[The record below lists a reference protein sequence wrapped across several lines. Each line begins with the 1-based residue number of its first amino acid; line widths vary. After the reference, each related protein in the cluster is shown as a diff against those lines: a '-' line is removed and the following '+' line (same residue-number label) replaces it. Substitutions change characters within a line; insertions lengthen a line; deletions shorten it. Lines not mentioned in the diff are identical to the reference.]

1 MRNFFKIVAVCSLF
15 FLLGSDLYAGKK
27 DPVAVLFQVKGKV
40 QYTKNGKRWKKV
52 RRNKFLF
59 TGYQVRTSN
68 GASGKIT
75 SQKTGENFVLGPN
88 SLIVITSKG
97 IETRE
102 GDLTDA
108 KQSSKLMS
116 GLMKRFN
123 KSQSYTTVRR
133 SAAKSGVKIDA
144 VRNIKVSSTYP
155 YLVWESPG
163 KEYDYKLTVGDKSYD
178 IPATSDG
185 LVRVKL
191 SPFSGKQPVNISVL
205 KNKEEIVATKPY
217 KQRGVKKERMAEW
230 VSGSNEANLVESV
243 SSIKENFPDNSF
255 MLGSF
260 FEKEGMWV
268 AAMDQYRTYLSEN
281 PDEIEMTP
289 YLFRIYKKLKLK
301 EIYKK
306 ELAQYKD
313 EMRE

>member
-1 MRNFFKIVAVCSLF
+1 MRIFFKVVALCSLL
-15 FLLGSDLYAGKK
+15 FLVSADLYAGKK

-59 TGYQVRTSN
+59 AGYQVRTSN

-75 SQKTGENFVLGPN
+75 SQKTGENFILGPN
-88 SLIVITSKG
+88 SLIVITAKG

-102 GDLTDA
+102 GDLSSA
-108 KQSSKLMS
+108 EQSSKLMS

-144 VRNIKVSSTYP
+144 VRSIKVSDAYP
-155 YLVWESPG
+155 YFVWESPG
-163 KEYDYKLTVGDKSYD
+163 KQYNYKLTVGDKSYD

-191 SPFSGKQPVNISVL
+191 SPFSGKQPVNIVVL
-205 KNKEEIVATKPY
+205 KNNEQIVATKPY
-217 KQRGVKKERMAEW
+217 RQRGTTKDRMAEW
-230 VSGSNEANLVESV
+230 ISGSDESGLVESV
-243 SSIKENFPDNSF
+243 SSIRANFPDNSF

-268 AAMDQYRTYLSEN
+268 AAMDQYKTYLSEN

-306 ELAQYKD
+306 ELAQYKE